1 MNSILIVD
9 DDSSNLLELNSI
21 LMTDY
26 IVYAVSDGTSALEKA
41 NESQI
46 DLILLD
52 VIMPDMSGFEVL
64 AELKKSDNTKH
75 IPVIFITSLSEERN
89 ESEGLALGA
98 VDYIRKPFTP
108 EVVKLRVS
116 QQIKIINL
124 QRDLEHAAA
133 AADAAAKTAEAAN
146 KSKSSFLANMSH
158 EIRTPMNAIMGVTD
172 ILMQN
177 ETLADDVTDGLEKIY
192 ASSEML
198 LGIINDILDFSKIE
212 AGKLD
217 IILAP
222 YKVASMINDA
232 VHLNMMRIGNRP
244 IKFELKIDENIPANL
259 IGDELRIKQI
269 LNNILSNA
277 FKYTD
282 AGKVTMTVKYESD
295 SKNRL
300 VLTVKDTG
308 HGMTQDQ
315 LKRLFD
321 EYSRFSENSKRSIEG
336 TGLGLSIL
344 HRLVNLMDGEVR
356 VESELNKGTTVTIWL
371 PQASEGS
378 EILGIETAVN
388 LQSFRTNYIG
398 HRERARIKRE
408 PMPYGSVLIVDDTET
423 NLFVAVKLMNFYK
436 LQIETAINGQE
447 AVKKVKVGKE
457 YDIIF
462 MDHMMPEMDGIE
474 ATKQIREWEAKQI
487 HSMSF
492 AEPPSEASRAGET
505 RSDMR
510 KHITIIAL
518 TANAVAGQADIFLEN
533 GFDDF
538 ISKPL
543 DVHHLDSI
551 LIKHI
556 RDKQSPEVIEA
567 ARKQYFNADTDVN
580 NDMQTNMDSM
590 LLESFVRDARKAVVL
605 LEEFLLK
612 SDFENEESLRKYTVC
627 VHGMKSTL
635 GVINDSRLSEFANK
649 LEQAGRDRNISLIKE
664 ETSCFINDLR
674 LLLKKTESKQTVN
687 NANDT
692 DDLLD
697 KLLAI
702 KEICSNYNRKGA
714 LDKIAE
720 INSCSEKT
728 RAVLNNIMENVLHS
742 DFEKAEN
749 LATEYI
755 AELRK

>member
-9 DDSSNLLELNSI
+9 DDASNLMELNSI
-21 LMTDY
+21 LMSDY
-26 IVYAVSDGTSALEKA
+26 IVYAVSDGESALEKA
-41 NESQI
+41 NESLI

-52 VIMPDMSGFEVL
+52 VIMPDMNGFEVL

-75 IPVIFITSLSEERN
+75 IPVIFITSLSEEGN

-98 VDYIRKPFTP
+98 VDYIRKPFSS
-108 EVVKLRVS
+108 EVVMLRVS

-124 QRDLEHAAA
+124 QRDLEYAAA
-133 AADAAAKTAEAAN
+133 AAETATKVAEIAAEKAENAAKTAEAAS

-177 ETLADDVTDGLEKIY
+177 ETLSDEVTDGLEKIY

-217 IILAP
+217 IIIAP

-244 IKFELKIDENIPANL
+244 IKFELNIDETISANL

-282 AGKVTMTVKYESD
+282 AGKVTMTVKYETD
-295 SKNRL
+295 PTYRL
-300 VLTVKDTG
+300 VLSVKDTG
-308 HGMTQDQ
+308 HGMTQEQ

-344 HRLVNLMDGEVR
+344 HRLVNLMNGEVR

-378 EILGIETAVN
+378 DILGAETAEN
-388 LQSFRTNYIG
+388 LQNFRISYIG
-398 HRERARIKRE
+398 HREKARIKRE

-474 ATKQIREWEAKQI
+474 ATQILRGFGYTK
-487 HSMSF
+487 
-492 AEPPSEASRAGET
+492 P
-505 RSDMR
+505 
-510 KHITIIAL
+510 IIAL

-543 DVHHLDSI
+543 DVYHLDSI

-556 RDKQSPEVIEA
+556 RDKQPLEVIEA
-567 ARKQYFNADTDVN
+567 ARKQYFNADININ
-580 NDMQTNMDSM
+580 NDMQANMDSM
-590 LLESFVRDARKAVVL
+590 LLESFVRDARKAVAL
-605 LEEFLLK
+605 LDEFLLK
-612 SDFENEESLRKYTVC
+612 SDFENEESLHKYTIC

-635 GVINDSRLSEFANK
+635 GAINDLQLSEIAHK
-649 LEQAGRDRNISLIKE
+649 LEKAGRDRDIKYIKE
-664 ETSCFINDLR
+664 ATSGFINDLR

-692 DDLLD
+692 EDLLD
-697 KLLAI
+697 RLSVI
-702 KEICSNYNRKGA
+702 KNICADYNRKGA

-720 INSCSEKT
+720 INICSEKT
-728 RAVLNNIMENVLHS
+728 RAVLNDIKEYVLHS
-742 DFEKAEN
+742 DFEKAES
-749 LATEYI
+749 LVTDYI
-755 AELRK
+755 AELGK

>member
-9 DDSSNLLELNSI
+9 DDASNLLELNSI
-21 LMTDY
+21 LTSDY

-41 NESQI
+41 NESLI

-64 AELKKSDNTKH
+64 AELKKTDNTKH
-75 IPVIFITSLSEERN
+75 IPVIFITSLSEEGN
-89 ESEGLALGA
+89 ESEGLTLGA
-98 VDYIRKPFTP
+98 VDYIRKPFSP
-108 EVVKLRVS
+108 EVVKLRVG

-124 QRDLEHAAA
+124 QRDLEYAAA
-133 AADAAAKTAEAAN
+133 AAEAAAKTAEAAN

-177 ETLADDVTDGLEKIY
+177 ETLSDDVTDGLEKIY

-217 IILAP
+217 IIIAP

-244 IKFELKIDENIPANL
+244 IKFELIIDETIPATL
-259 IGDELRIKQI
+259 KGDELRIKQI
-269 LNNILSNA
+269 LNNLLSNA

-282 AGKVTMTVKYESD
+282 TGKVTLSVMYESD
-295 SKNRL
+295 SDSKKRL
-300 VLTVKDTG
+300 VLSVKDTG
-308 HGMTQDQ
+308 HGMTQEQ
-315 LKRLFD
+315 LDRLFD
-321 EYSRFSENSKRSIEG
+321 EYSRFNQNSKRSIEG

-344 HRLVNLMDGEVR
+344 QRLVNLMNGEVH
-356 VESELNKGTTVTIWL
+356 VESEVNKGTTVTIWL
-371 PQASEGS
+371 PQASDGS
-378 EILGIETAVN
+378 EIIGMETAIN

-408 PMPYGSVLIVDDTET
+408 PMPYGRVLIVDDTET

-436 LQIETAINGQE
+436 LQIETAVNGQE
-447 AVKKVKVGKE
+447 AVEKIKSGKD

-474 ATKQIREWEAKQI
+474 ATQILR
-487 HSMSF
+487 SF
-492 AEPPSEASRAGET
+492 GYTKP
-505 RSDMR
+505 
-510 KHITIIAL
+510 IIAL
-518 TANAVAGQADIFLEN
+518 TANAVTGQADVFLEN
-533 GFDDF
+533 GFDAF

-543 DVHHLDSI
+543 DVHQLDAI
-551 LIKHI
+551 LINHI
-556 RDKQSPEVIEA
+556 RDKQPPEVIEA
-567 ARKQYFNADTDVN
+567 ARKQYLNADTVVN
-580 NDMQTNMDSM
+580 NNMQTNMDFM
-590 LLESFVRDARKAVVL
+590 LLESFVRDARKAVLL

-612 SDFENEESLRKYTVC
+612 HDFENEESLHKYTIC

-635 GVINDSRLSEFANK
+635 GVINDSQLSELAQK
-649 LEQAGRDRNISLIKE
+649 LEQAGRDRNINFLKKE
-664 ETSCFINDLR
+664 TPRFINDLH

-687 NANDT
+687 YSNDSE
-692 DDLLD
+692 DLLE
-697 KLLAI
+697 KLSVI
-702 KEICSNYNRKGA
+702 KNICAEYNRKGV

-728 RAVLNNIMENVLHS
+728 RVVLNNIKEYVLHS

-749 LATEYI
+749 IVTDYI
-755 AELRK
+755 DELRK